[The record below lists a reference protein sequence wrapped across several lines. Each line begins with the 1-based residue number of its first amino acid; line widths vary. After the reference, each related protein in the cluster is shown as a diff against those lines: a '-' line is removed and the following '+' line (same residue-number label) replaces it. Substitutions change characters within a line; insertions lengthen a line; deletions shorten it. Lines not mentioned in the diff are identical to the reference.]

1 MKKDTIVR
9 HRKIA
14 NDIMH
19 YIYKYINTNIDLE
32 ELSINLKISKYHMHR
47 IFKEEFGQNIY
58 ETIKSIRLQKAASLL
73 LTNHNSTITNIAK
86 MCGYSSQGAFIKV
99 FKDKFNMTPKEWKRG
114 DYKQLIKI
122 KASYS
127 LKAQI
132 LKIKSK
138 KIYYIRHKGD
148 INSKKLAWE
157 RLNTWV
163 LSKDIK
169 EYNQITL
176 YHDNPSITPLLECQY
191 TAAIQ
196 TQEIIEENTLPSL
209 MSPSGIY
216 AKFDFQGSY
225 KEFLEFINWVYF
237 DWLIN
242 SGYETTT
249 EPSYVVYKKNSFLD
263 DEDFFIA
270 SYYISIYM

>member
-14 NDIMH
+14 NEIMH

-47 IFKEEFGQNIY
+47 IFKEEFEQNIY

-73 LTNHNSTITNIAK
+73 LTNQNSTITNIAK

-99 FKDKFNMTPKEWKRG
+99 FKDKFNMTPKEWRRG
-114 DYKQLIKI
+114 DYKQHIKI
-122 KASYS
+122 KTSYCI
-127 LKAQI
+127 KAQI
-132 LKIKSK
+132 LKINSK

-157 RLNTWV
+157 KLNTWV
-163 LSKDIK
+163 LSKNIK
-169 EYNQITL
+169 DYKQITL
-176 YHDNPSITPLLECQY
+176 YHNNPSITPLPECRY
-191 TAAIQ
+191 TAAIE
-196 TQEIIEENTLPSL
+196 TQEVIQLNTLPSL

-216 AKFDFQGSY
+216 AKFDFKGSY

-249 EPSYVVYKKNSFLD
+249 EPSYVIYEKNSFLD
-263 DEDFFIA
+263 NEDYFIV
-270 SYYISIYM
+270 SYYISIYI